1 MNQFYTLIK
10 KDVPALVSGDSLY
23 NKDITETDDGINY
36 NYTYTYRNNI
46 DKARVINECFENHY
60 IDETDEYYNIKLS
73 GGFYCLYSNKIDINV
88 ISNYE
93 VLNNN
98 AKKVSKTVKY
108 EEPTKAKTFSTFQ
121 IIGFVVFAILTIV
134 TYFLYR
140 KKNSGKV

>member
-1 MNQFYTLIK
+1 MVQIIILNNNMFGFFIK
-10 KDVPALVSGDSLY
+10 NFNVSL
-23 NKDITETDDGINY
+23 KFWQI
-36 NYTYTYRNNI
+36 
-46 DKARVINECFENHY
+46 
-60 IDETDEYYNIKLS
+60 
-73 GGFYCLYSNKIDINV
+73 LYSNKIDINV

-98 AKKVSKTVKY
+98 AKKVNGNKYTWTIDNSNNVDIMLTVSKTVKY

-121 IIGFVVFAILTIV
+121 IIGCVVFAILTNV